1 MQTKIFSFS
10 IFLILAISL
19 VATANADSQ
28 VLLQNNLNGNKFF
41 KTMEKNIQDDSLKLK
56 SINTYS
62 VALTENIG
70 LSVNDP
76 PNNNDQNAINN
87 KSPISRTLS
96 LSESLLIAF

>member
-1 MQTKIFSFS
+1 LQTKIFSFS